1 MDLTRQLASK
11 TDVSVLIIYLKAARP
26 GILEM
31 IDKPLASSDLRA
43 RPESLVIAAPQ
54 VQVMG
59 QRMVRIFGW

>member
-11 TDVSVLIIYLKAARP
+11 TDVSPLIIYFKAARP
-26 GILEM
+26 GILG
-31 IDKPLASSDLRA
+31 ITDKPLASSDLRA
-43 RPESLVIAAPQ
+43 RPESLVITAPQ